1 MNALY
6 SPKFFLNTHDAEKLD
21 GDAGFEIDQPPAQYD
36 ARVKHRVTHFRAP
49 EVRIISMPVCA
60 ACCECHPLKKSLAIH
75 SSAPMMSVKQIGSS
89 LHS

>member
-36 ARVKHRVTHFRAP
+36 ARVNHRVMHLSAP
-49 EVRIISMPVCA
+49 EVRIISIPVCA
-60 ACCECHPLKKSLAIH
+60 AGCERQPLK
-75 SSAPMMSVKQIGSS
+75 
-89 LHS
+89 